1 MKLLSEKMLLR
12 NIQSELNSLKKIK
25 VEETDNSLLD
35 KKIKKAKAMAY
46 LITVALQVLE
56 ADKYQSEIEN
66 LQREIEE
73 LKDEEK
79 A

>member
-25 VEETDNSLLD
+25 VEEIDSSLLD